1 MKNKLF
7 ENVDFP
13 VIAAPMFLVSGVDL
27 VVSCC
32 ANGTIG
38 AFPALNQRTT
48 EGLEQWL
55 VQIQGEFDRLGC
67 AQRTYGVNMIVH
79 KSNPRVK
86 PDLEI
91 CIKHEVP
98 LLISSLGAAREVID
112 GVHGYGGL
120 VFHDVI
126 NVRHA
131 KKAADAGVDGLILVA
146 AGAGGHGGLANP
158 FALLSEVRGF
168 FDGFIV
174 LAGALTNGAH
184 VAAALAAG
192 ADFAYMGTRFIA
204 TEEAYADQDNKDMIV
219 NSNLKDIVYTD
230 AFSGVHGNF
239 LRDSIIDAGL
249 DPENL
254 PSKEIDFGTDLN
266 PDKHAWKDIW
276 SAGHGVSDIN
286 EVLPAAELIARMKAE
301 YQEAVKRVTARA

>member
-1 MKNKLF
+1 MTDNLF

-27 VVSCC
+27 VVACC

-38 AFPALNQRTT
+38 SFPALNQRTT
-48 EGLEQWL
+48 EGFEEWL
-55 VQIQGEFDRLGC
+55 VQIQSEFDRLDC
-67 AQRTYGVNMIVH
+67 KQRTFGVNLIVH

-91 CIKHEVP
+91 CIKHKVP
-98 LLISSLGAAREVID
+98 LLLTSLGAAPEVID
-112 GVHGYGGL
+112 GVHGYGGK

-131 KKAADAGVDGLILVA
+131 KKAADAGVDGLVLVA

-158 FALLSEVRGF
+158 FALISEVRSF
-168 FDGFIV
+168 FDGYIA
-174 LAGALTNGAH
+174 LAGALTSGAH
-184 VAAALAAG
+184 VAAARAAG
-192 ADFAYMGTRFIA
+192 ADFAYIGTRFIA
-204 TEEAYADQDNKDMIV
+204 TDEAYADQSHKKMIV
-219 NSNLKDIVYTD
+219 ASSLKDIVYTN

-239 LRDSIIDAGL
+239 LRQCIVDAGL

-254 PSKEIDFGTDLN
+254 PNKEIDFGKDLN

-276 SAGHGVSDIN
+276 SAGHGVSDIDDI
-286 EVLPAAELIARMKAE
+286 LPVADLIAKMKAE
-301 YQEAVKRVTARA
+301 YQDAVKRVAV